1 MPGSRVQG
9 RFCAPSLLHPRQARP
24 RIQKRRQNG
33 PRPATGREAQ
43 SAVAV
48 ADPPFREKAT
58 GRKVGRLAVRP
69 SCPSGLHTFHQ
80 GIDFTY
86 YNVLKNHS
94 GRPRIALIQDESA
107 ASECAIIADDAATAA
122 AKSRYP
128 EAHHDGADILA
139 CGRRS
144 PAKK

>member
-1 MPGSRVQG
+1 
-9 RFCAPSLLHPRQARP
+9 
-24 RIQKRRQNG
+24 
-33 PRPATGREAQ
+33 
-43 SAVAV
+43 
-48 ADPPFREKAT
+48 
-58 GRKVGRLAVRP
+58 
-69 SCPSGLHTFHQ
+69 LHTFHQ

-94 GRPRIALIQDESA
+94 GRPRIALIQDEST
-107 ASECAIIADDAATAA
+107 ASECAVIADDTATAA
-122 AKSRYP
+122 TKSRYP